1 MYRTVI
7 FDLDG
12 TLLDTLDDLRNA
24 VNRALL
30 AFGFPPRTREEI
42 RSFVG
47 NGVEFLMA
55 RAIPGGR
62 EAVAYPACLAYFKE
76 EYAAHCEDC
85 TKPYPGVIQ
94 LLTALREA
102 GIQTAIVSNKFDLGV
117 KKLNRQYFGDLIPVA
132 VGEHEADGVRRK
144 PAPDTVFEA
153 MHLLGADPATA
164 VYVGDSDVDLQTAA
178 NAHIPCVSVSWG
190 FRTVEELTAAGATE
204 IVGDMEA
211 LGEALGLVSPAPTA
225 WGL

>member
-24 VNRALL
+24 VNTALS
-30 AFGFPPRTREEI
+30 AFGFPTRTREEI
-42 RSFVG
+42 RRFVG

-62 EAVAYPACLAYFKE
+62 DEPAYPECLAYFKE
-76 EYAAHCEDC
+76 VYAAHCEDN
-85 TKPYPGVIQ
+85 TRPYDGIME
-94 LLTALREA
+94 LLSALRAA
-102 GIQTAIVSNKFDLGV
+102 GVQTAIVSNKFDLGV
-117 KKLNRQYFGDLIPVA
+117 KKLNRLYFGDLIPVA

-153 MHLLGADPATA
+153 MQALEADPATT
-164 VYVGDSDVDLQTAA
+164 VYVGDSDVDMATAA
-178 NAHIPCVSVSWG
+178 NAGLPCLSVSWG
-190 FRTVEELTAAGATE
+190 FRSAEELRAAGATVIAE
-204 IVGDMEA
+204 DTA
-211 LGEALGLVSPAPTA
+211 TLARLLGV
-225 WGL
+225 

>member
-12 TLLDTLDDLRNA
+12 TLLDTLDDLREA
-24 VNRALL
+24 VNAALA

-42 RSFVG
+42 RCFVG

-62 EAVAYPACLAYFKE
+62 EEPAYPACLAYFKE
-76 EYAAHCEDC
+76 VYAAHCEDH
-85 TKPYPGVIQ
+85 TRPYDGVLE
-94 LLTALREA
+94 LLAALRAA
-102 GIQTAIVSNKFDLGV
+102 GTQTAIVSNKFDLGV
-117 KKLNRQYFGDLIPVA
+117 KKLNRRYFRDLIPVA

-153 MHLLGADPATA
+153 MRALQADPATT
-164 VYVGDSDVDLQTAA
+164 VYVGDSDVDLATAA
-178 NAHIPCVSVSWG
+178 NAGLPCISVSWG
-190 FRTVEELTAAGATE
+190 FRTKEELTAAGATVIAE
-204 IVGDMEA
+204 DTAA
-211 LGEALGLVSPAPTA
+211 LARCLGLS
-225 WGL
+225 L